1 MVEMPLTQI
10 DIDRRL
16 VEDTLRGAYRPLRR
30 IDPIL
35 FQDLDRALRREM
47 PALLV
52 GRPEFQRRNQ
62 LTVAFQL
69 RLGQYA
75 WGATIRPMHR
85 ARFQQRLK
93 RSVHRRRGHSIHL
106 GHRRDLRRP
115 FRTFGRQAIQ
125 ALPELDEGVGW
136 DHVTARAP

>member
-52 GRPEFQRRNQ
+52 GRPEFPAPQSAHSS
-62 LTVAFQL
+62 VPA
-69 RLGQYA
+69 RLGQR
-75 WGATIRPMHR
+75 GVPRS
-85 ARFQQRLK
+85 ARC
-93 RSVHRRRGHSIHL
+93 
-106 GHRRDLRRP
+106 
-115 FRTFGRQAIQ
+115 
-125 ALPELDEGVGW
+125 
-136 DHVTARAP
+136 TARGFSNA

>member
-1 MVEMPLTQI
+1 MLEVGRRHIELPAVITVFGFKTYRRWLAGEARMVEMPLTQI

-52 GRPEFQRRNQ
+52 GRPSFS
-62 LTVAFQL
+62 A
-69 RLGQYA
+69 
-75 WGATIRPMHR
+75 
-85 ARFQQRLK
+85 
-93 RSVHRRRGHSIHL
+93 
-106 GHRRDLRRP
+106 
-115 FRTFGRQAIQ
+115 AINSQ
-125 ALPELDEGVGW
+125 
-136 DHVTARAP
+136 